1 MGNVMTPFSPPE
13 TAFVPKVV
21 NVLASGPYTSSFY
34 IDITAAQA
42 KNNIFYL
49 SGSATAPGTPTATTA
64 LVCFNFPTTAST
76 KVYTFNVGNI
86 TLATTLYSYD
96 IGITIGQQS
105 GASLLQSFGVNTS
118 VQVAYNATGYS
129 TTGAPSLRIISA
141 TNISFAS
148 S

>member
-13 TAFVPKVV
+13 AAFVPKVV

-49 SGSATAPGTPTATTA
+49 SGSATAPGTLTATAA

-86 TLATTLYSYD
+86 TMQPTSGPTAETLMGVS
-96 IGITIGQQS
+96 
-105 GASLLQSFGVNTS
+105 AS
-118 VQVAYNATGYS
+118 ATGDSIRFDANTTFQIAYS
-129 TTGAPSLRIISA
+129 ASGYGSAGVPTMVRTSA

-148 S
+148 

>member
-13 TAFVPKVV
+13 AAFVPKVV

-49 SGSATAPGTPTATTA
+49 SGSATAPGTFTATSA

-86 TLATTLYSYD
+86 TLATALSYD

-105 GASLLQSFGVNTS
+105 GAPLLQTFGVNTS

-129 TTGAPSLRIISA
+129 TTGAPSVRIISA

>member
-13 TAFVPKVV
+13 AAFVPKVV

-86 TLATTLYSYD
+86 TLATALSYD

>member
-1 MGNVMTPFSPPE
+1 MGNVMTPFFPPE
-13 TAFVPKVV
+13 AAFIPKVI
-21 NVLASGPYTSSFY
+21 NKLASGPYVSSYFVELTN
-34 IDITAAQA
+34 DQA
-42 KNNIFYL
+42 KNDIIYV
-49 SGSATAPGTPTATTA
+49 SGSATAPGTSGATIA
-64 LVCFNFPTTAST
+64 LLFIDLPTTAST

-86 TLATTLYSYD
+86 TLATALSYD